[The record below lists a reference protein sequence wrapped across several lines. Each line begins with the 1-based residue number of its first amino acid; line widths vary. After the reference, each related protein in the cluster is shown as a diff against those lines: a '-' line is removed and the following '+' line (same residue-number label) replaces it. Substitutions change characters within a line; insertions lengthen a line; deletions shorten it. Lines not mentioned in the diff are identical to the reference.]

1 MANIPLHCNIC
12 PKKPNFSDVSHL
24 LTHIASKGHLSN
36 YYKVKVR
43 STNEDASRRLIETY
57 DQWYAEW
64 AVEELMS
71 DRMNQKDKRR
81 TRARPA
87 GTATSCIRL
96 YLRLIL
102 TTPEAAR
109 PAPPLKI
116 EAPAPRPV
124 RRAAASALLDPR
136 LSEQQHTMIKLE
148 QSPSP
153 TPQPLGPVLRN
164 RNTLA
169 PHMQY
174 WPTESRA
181 SSRSYTNPD
190 YDTSSEYSDP
200 NEQRRRSYR
209 YNAAASCAI
218 EDEPAEVADP
228 MAVSESTKLKGVY
241 WPGMDIFDS
250 ATPEMRRK
258 RNQKKDSSVVEQLEL
273 NSQVVEATELIFT
286 PLGSFKRQRR
296 ISCSESDEEDEVEIK
311 TESPQP
317 VRRRPALASLDANT
331 TRRSTRQSKRPV
343 FPVLSRNQYDD
354 DRGRPG
360 YDHSRNNRAPKR
372 KQFGVYQDEDD
383 VPFSQPNGMN
393 YLTSGFTH
401 QASPSPA
408 PAFNSY
414 KPFNDPFQYD
424 NKENVLPSFHQT
436 AYGNFHGHQNNAY
449 QYPTYSYGIGPDQQ
463 AFQYTSHLYNTA
475 SAYQQQDQDD
485 DDQRTITAPPSP
497 STS

>member
-43 STNEDASRRLIETY
+43 STHEEASRRLIETY
-57 DQWYAEW
+57 DHWYAEW

-71 DRMNQKDKRR
+71 ERMNQKDKRR

-87 GTATSCIRL
+87 
-96 YLRLIL
+96 
-102 TTPEAAR
+102 AR
-109 PAPPLKI
+109 PAPAPKS
-116 EAPAPRPV
+116 EAPVSRPV
-124 RRAAASALLDPR
+124 RRAAVGNLLDPR
-136 LSEQQHTMIKLE
+136 LSEQQTLIKLE
-148 QSPSP
+148 QSLSP
-153 TPQPLGPVLRN
+153 TPQPTGPVLRN
-164 RNTLA
+164 RNTFA

-181 SSRSYTNPD
+181 SSGSYTNPD
-190 YDTSSEYSDP
+190 YDTSSEYSEPSD
-200 NEQRRRSYR
+200 RRRPYR
-209 YNAAASCAI
+209 YTAASCAI
-218 EDEPAEVADP
+218 EDEPIEVADP

-273 NSQVVEATELIFT
+273 NSQEVEATELIFT

-296 ISCSESDEEDEVEIK
+296 ISCSESDDDDEVDIK
-311 TESPQP
+311 LESPPP
-317 VRRRPALASLDANT
+317 VRRRPALANLDVNT
-331 TRRSTRQSKRPV
+331 TRRTRQSNRPM
-343 FPVLSRNQYDD
+343 FPLLSRNQYDED
-354 DRGRPG
+354 RDRGHSNH
-360 YDHSRNNRAPKR
+360 DHSHNNRAPKR
-372 KQFGVYQDEDD
+372 KRFDVFQDEHDM
-383 VPFSQPNGMN
+383 PFSQPNGTE

-401 QASPSPA
+401 QPSPSPA
-408 PAFNSY
+408 PAFPSY

-424 NKENVLPSFHQT
+424 NKENTLPPFHQT
-436 AYGNFHGHQNNAY
+436 AYGNFHSHQNAGY
-449 QYPTYSYGIGPDQQ
+449 QYPAYAYGLGPDHHG
-463 AFQYTSHLYNTA
+463 FQYSSHLYNAA
-475 SAYQQQDQDD
+475 SVYQQQDQD